1 MVLKIIGGVVIAILV
16 LIGLGFVLSWIYP
29 DMNFRSIGSMR
40 DLAVVLM
47 SFFSCIGSILFAVLI
62 GVLIWIGLIIKNNV
76 GPLLDNAAD
85 TARTAKGTAV
95 FVSEGVVTP
104 IIKVAGAAAGV
115 KAAVQSLFQR
125 KPKPTEPPK

>member
-1 MVLKIIGGVVIAILV
+1 MGKVIGIVIAV
-16 LIGLGFVLSWIYP
+16 V
-29 DMNFRSIGSMR
+29 
-40 DLAVVLM
+40 VVLAALITLVIFLLPHPKLQNLAELSIVIM
-47 SFFSCIGSILFAVLI
+47 AGFSCLGSLLFAALI
-62 GVLIWIGLIIKNNV
+62 GVLIWVGLLVKNNV
-76 GPLLDNAAD
+76 TPLLDNAAD

-125 KPKPTEPPK
+125 KPKPDQPGK